1 MPQSTSKTKNS
12 EFLRDALRRTM
23 SAWSKLER
31 TFSQVAGGADYQAYL
46 QHFYD
51 NHKDKPNAKPLSPEE
66 FYQMIN
72 DESGKRPRCC
82 QSAQTAVSSD
92 NLRFVEFMEF
102 QMLGLKIFI
111 GNSRILYVFLWL
123 CAIPVFADGWVRL
136 EKDGFTSRLE
146 NFSYRYF
153 TSAGELKDSLCK
165 VYIDGILNI
174 SGVNKKSNIKLDIF
188 GLNLKVEGKFDKN
201 KNLRLNLSNG
211 VTIASHQDVSDNTQ
225 IIISDGTKMIIRK
238 DAKQNLYINSNAAPM
253 YELAIICAYLAKEQN
268 LCSFNKFCAKIYAF

>member
-1 MPQSTSKTKNS
+1 MRAISKMPQSTSKTKNS

-82 QSAQTAVSSD
+82 QSAQAAVSSD

-102 QMLGLKIFI
+102 QMLDLKIFI
-111 GNSRILYVFLWL
+111 GNSRIPYVFLWL
-123 CAIPVFADGWVRL
+123 FAIPAFADGWVRL

-153 TSAGELKDSLCK
+153 TSVGELKDSLCK

-188 GLNLKVEGKFDKN
+188 GLNLKVEGKFDEN

-238 DAKQNLYINSNAAPM
+238 DAKHNLYINSNAAPM
-253 YELAIICAYLAKEQN
+253 YELAIICAYLAKQQD
-268 LCSFNKFCAKIYAF
+268 LC

>member
-12 EFLRDALRRTM
+12 EFLRNALRRTM
-23 SAWSKLER
+23 EAWSKLER

-51 NHKDKPNAKPLSPEE
+51 NHKDEPNAKPLSPEE
-66 FYQMIN
+66 FYQMVN

-82 QSAQTAVSSD
+82 QSAQAAVSSD
-92 NLRFVEFMEF
+92 NLRFVEFVEF

-111 GNSRILYVFLWL
+111 RNSRIPYVFLWL
-123 CAIPVFADGWVRL
+123 FAIPAFADGWVRL
-136 EKDGFTSRLE
+136 EKDGFISRLE
-146 NFSYRYF
+146 SFSYRYF

-174 SGVNKKSNIKLDIF
+174 SGVNKKSDIKLDIF
-188 GLNLKVEGKFDKN
+188 GLNLKVEGKFDEN

-211 VTIASHQDVSDNTQ
+211 VTIASHQDVSNNTQ

-253 YELAIICAYLAKEQN
+253 YELAIICAYLAKQQD
-268 LCSFNKFCAKIYAF
+268 LCSFNKFCAKIHAF

>member
-1 MPQSTSKTKNS
+1 MRAKSKMPQSTSKTKNS

-82 QSAQTAVSSD
+82 QSAQAAVSSD

-111 GNSRILYVFLWL
+111 GNSRIPYVFLWL
-123 CAIPVFADGWVRL
+123 FAIPAFADGWVRL

-153 TSAGELKDSLCK
+153 IATGELKDSLCK

-188 GLNLKVEGKFDKN
+188 GLNLKVEGKFDEN

-211 VTIASHQDVSDNTQ
+211 VTIASHQDVSNNTQ

-253 YELAIICAYLAKEQN
+253 YELAIICAYLAKQQD
-268 LCSFNKFCAKIYAF
+268 LC

>member
-1 MPQSTSKTKNS
+1 MRAKSKMPQSTSKTKNS

-102 QMLGLKIFI
+102 QMLDLKIFI
-111 GNSRILYVFLWL
+111 RNSRIPYVFLWL
-123 CAIPVFADGWVRL
+123 FAIPVFADGWVRL

-153 TSAGELKDSLCK
+153 IATGELKDSLCK

-253 YELAIICAYLAKEQN
+253 YELAIICAYLAKQQD
-268 LCSFNKFCAKIYAF
+268 LY

>member
-1 MPQSTSKTKNS
+1 MRAKSKMPQSTSKTKNS

-82 QSAQTAVSSD
+82 QSAQAAVSSD

-111 GNSRILYVFLWL
+111 RNSRIPYIFLWL

-153 TSAGELKDSLCK
+153 IATGELKDSLCK

-253 YELAIICAYLAKEQN
+253 YELAIICAYLAKQQD
-268 LCSFNKFCAKIYAF
+268 LY

>member
-12 EFLRDALRRTM
+12 EFLRNALRRTIE
-23 SAWSKLER
+23 AWSKLER

-51 NHKDKPNAKPLSPEE
+51 NHKDEPNAKPLSPEE
-66 FYQMIN
+66 FYQMVN

-82 QSAQTAVSSD
+82 QSAQAAVSSD
-92 NLRFVEFMEF
+92 NLRFVEFVEF

-111 GNSRILYVFLWL
+111 RNSRIPYVFLWL
-123 CAIPVFADGWVRL
+123 FAIPAFADGWVRL
-136 EKDGFTSRLE
+136 EKDGFISRLE
-146 NFSYRYF
+146 SFSYRYF

-188 GLNLKVEGKFDKN
+188 GLNLKVEGKFDEN

-211 VTIASHQDVSDNTQ
+211 VTIASHQDVSNNTQ

-253 YELAIICAYLAKEQN
+253 YELAIICAYLAKQQD
-268 LCSFNKFCAKIYAF
+268 LCSFNKFCAKIHAF

>member
-12 EFLRDALRRTM
+12 EFLRNALRRTM
-23 SAWSKLER
+23 EAWSKLER

-51 NHKDKPNAKPLSPEE
+51 NHKDEPNAKPLSPEE

-82 QSAQTAVSSD
+82 QSAQAAVSSD

-111 GNSRILYVFLWL
+111 RNSRIPYVFLWL
-123 CAIPVFADGWVRL
+123 FAIPAFADGWVRL

-153 TSAGELKDSLCK
+153 IATGELKDSLCK

-188 GLNLKVEGKFDKN
+188 GLNLKVEGKFDEN

-211 VTIASHQDVSDNTQ
+211 VTIASHQDVSNNTQ

-253 YELAIICAYLAKEQN
+253 YELAIICAYLAKEQD
-268 LCSFNKFCAKIYAF
+268 LCSFNKFCAKIHAF

>member
-1 MPQSTSKTKNS
+1 M
-12 EFLRDALRRTM
+12 
-23 SAWSKLER
+23 
-31 TFSQVAGGADYQAYL
+31 
-46 QHFYD
+46 
-51 NHKDKPNAKPLSPEE
+51 LS
-66 FYQMIN
+66 
-72 DESGKRPRCC
+72 
-82 QSAQTAVSSD
+82 
-92 NLRFVEFMEF
+92 
-102 QMLGLKIFI
+102 LKIFI
-111 GNSRILYVFLWL
+111 GNSRIPYVFLWL
-123 CAIPVFADGWVRL
+123 FAIPAFADGWVRP

-153 TSAGELKDSLCK
+153 IATGELKDSLCK

-188 GLNLKVEGKFDKN
+188 GLNLKVEGKFDEN

-253 YELAIICAYLAKEQN
+253 YELAIICAYLAKQ
-268 LCSFNKFCAKIYAF
+268 

>member
-12 EFLRDALRRTM
+12 EFLRNALRRTM
-23 SAWSKLER
+23 EAWSKLER

-82 QSAQTAVSSD
+82 QSAQAAVSSD

-111 GNSRILYVFLWL
+111 GNSRIPYVFLWL
-123 CAIPVFADGWVRL
+123 CAIPAFADGWVRL

-153 TSAGELKDSLCK
+153 IATGELKDSLCK

-188 GLNLKVEGKFDKN
+188 GLNLKVEGKFDEN

-211 VTIASHQDVSDNTQ
+211 VTIASHQDVSNNTQ

-253 YELAIICAYLAKEQN
+253 YELAIICAYLAKQQD
-268 LCSFNKFCAKIYAF
+268 LC